1 MDKIFA
7 YGTPEEDDKY
17 RSNSYIN
24 YAESIWEEKTD
35 EKRFEKI
42 LPATKK
48 VKLKTFDIK
57 LSFGTLK
64 VAAVIQNSDNSD
76 KKDSQV
82 EIAKFSHTLLKKAE
96 ESFASA
102 NFTLIEFS
110 PYLKLDLGAEFFKIN
125 SDGEFD
131 MLKASAKLS
140 QTLSKKQ
147 VKETPFAEI
156 EDKMPEDASLIVEI
170 ELEIDLSIKEAKA
183 LSLLKVNEAQL
194 DALDSETKKIQ
205 SEIRE
210 LNAEKI
216 KKQNAFIDKELK
228 DIKFKD
234 EKQKKKLI
242 EKLEKKFNKQN
253 KQIRESIDNL
263 KDKLRKQKKIVKKL
277 EQDARNISDS
287 IKSKFLKKLNN
298 SFIKKCGSLL
308 AKIAKALDYIEIV
321 FSVLKISIMLWSGA
335 KMRLFKGQS
344 LSDISLYEISEIL
357 EQTMLDKILGKEIPE
372 GDDFATERP
381 EAVYP
386 NSGNLS
392 EEENLAAIEAEYQ
405 NFLSLYGKLM
415 GPYSSGSG
423 TGINGTLKTG
433 NNSDGN
439 SGSGFSKKEEKEI
452 EESEKKEDTK
462 FGTRRKT
469 EDTPVKD
476 EKVSEHKDGIKA
488 SKIKKPELLYSQEGN
503 YLTNANGK
511 EIQNVKVIEIEN
523 PTNSEGD
530 AIMVDISFYAYA
542 KGAMQLFYFKR
553 VEAILR
559 LNSEEEKVYEITK
572 SVTYEFEGGIKI
584 YLKKESKF
592 KNE

>member
-64 VAAVIQNSDNSD
+64 VAAIIQNSDNSD

-140 QTLSKKQ
+140 QTLSKSQ

-156 EDKMPEDASLIVEI
+156 ADKIPESASLIVEI
-170 ELEIDLSIKEAKA
+170 ELELDLSIKEAKA

-194 DALDSETKKIQ
+194 DVLDNETKQIQ
-205 SEIRE
+205 KEIRE

-228 DIKFKD
+228 DIEFKD
-234 EKQKKKLI
+234 EKHKKKLI

-298 SFIKKCGSLL
+298 SFIKKYGSLL
-308 AKIAKALDYIEIV
+308 TKIAKALDYIEIV

-335 KMRLFKGQS
+335 KMRLFKGES
-344 LSDISLYEISEIL
+344 LSDISLSEISEIL

-372 GDDFATERP
+372 GDEFTTERP

-386 NSGNLS
+386 NSGNLT
-392 EEENLAAIEAEYQ
+392 EDENLEAIEAEYQ

-423 TGINGTLKTG
+423 TGIGGNLKHG
-433 NNSDGN
+433 NNSEN
-439 SGSGFSKKEEKEI
+439 SSGSDFSKKEEKEI
-452 EESEKKEDTK
+452 EESEKKEGTK

-469 EDTPVKD
+469 EEDKIEAD
-476 EKVSEHKDGIKA
+476 FLENSNEKVQVNKIRVLKIDYNSEFDGDKRVIGNKQITLNKNSVVNEEEVLFLMIFTAYFKEELCEFRAERIKA
-488 SKIKKPELLYSQEGN
+488 IVKIDVTNQEI
-503 YLTNANGK
+503 YLIVK
-511 EIQNVKVIEIEN
+511 E
-523 PTNSEGD
+523 
-530 AIMVDISFYAYA
+530 
-542 KGAMQLFYFKR
+542 
-553 VEAILR
+553 
-559 LNSEEEKVYEITK
+559 
-572 SVTYEFEGGIKI
+572 SVTCHFNGGKFCIKQGSSI
-584 YLKKESKF
+584 KYGKI
-592 KNE
+592 

>member
-35 EKRFEKI
+35 EKRFERI

-64 VAAVIQNSDNSD
+64 VAAIIQNSDNSD

-102 NFTLIEFS
+102 NFTVIEFS
-110 PYLKLDLGAEFFKIN
+110 PYLKLNLGAEFFKIDSN
-125 SDGEFD
+125 GEFD

-140 QTLSKKQ
+140 QTLSKSQ

-156 EDKMPEDASLIVEI
+156 ADKMPEDASLIVEI
-170 ELEIDLSIKEAKA
+170 KLEIDLSIGEANALSQLRFKEAE
-183 LSLLKVNEAQL
+183 LVTL
-194 DALDSETKKIQ
+194 DNETKQIQ
-205 SEIRE
+205 KEIRE

-216 KKQNAFIDKELK
+216 KKRNAFIDKELK

-234 EKQKKKLI
+234 KKHKKKLI

-263 KDKLRKQKKIVKKL
+263 KDRLRKKKKYVKSLKSKAEDL
-277 EQDARNISDS
+277 ASK
-287 IKSKFLKKLNN
+287 IKSPFLKKLNN
-298 SFIKKCGSLL
+298 SFIKKCGSIL

-335 KMRLFKGQS
+335 KMRLFKGES

-372 GDDFATERP
+372 GDEITTERP

-415 GPYSSGSG
+415 GTYSTGSG
-423 TGINGTLKTG
+423 TGVGGNLKHG
-433 NNSDGN
+433 NNSENG
-439 SGSGFSKKEEKEI
+439 SGSGFSKKKEKEI
-452 EESEKKEDTK
+452 EESDKKEGSK
-462 FGTRRKT
+462 FGVKGKT
-469 EDTPVKD
+469 EKDKTEADFLENSNEKVQVKKIQVQKTNRGEEFDGDKREIGNKKIILSKTSVTNGEKVFFTMSFTAYFKGELCEFRAERIDAIVKIDVKD
-476 EKVSEHKDGIKA
+476 
-488 SKIKKPELLYSQEGN
+488 QEI
-503 YLTNANGK
+503 YLIVK
-511 EIQNVKVIEIEN
+511 E
-523 PTNSEGD
+523 
-530 AIMVDISFYAYA
+530 
-542 KGAMQLFYFKR
+542 
-553 VEAILR
+553 
-559 LNSEEEKVYEITK
+559 
-572 SVTYEFEGGIKI
+572 SVTCHFNGGKLCIKEGSSIKYGKI
-584 YLKKESKF
+584 
-592 KNE
+592 

>member
-64 VAAVIQNSDNSD
+64 VAAIIQNSDNSD

-140 QTLSKKQ
+140 QTLSKSQ

-156 EDKMPEDASLIVEI
+156 ADKIPESASLIVEI
-170 ELEIDLSIKEAKA
+170 ELELDLSIKEAKA

-194 DALDSETKKIQ
+194 DVLDNETKQIQ
-205 SEIRE
+205 KEIRE

-228 DIKFKD
+228 DIEFKD
-234 EKQKKKLI
+234 EKHKKKLI

-335 KMRLFKGQS
+335 KMRLFKGES
-344 LSDISLYEISEIL
+344 LSDISLSEISEIL

-372 GDDFATERP
+372 GDEFTTERP

-386 NSGNLS
+386 NSGNLT
-392 EEENLAAIEAEYQ
+392 EDENLEAIEAEYQ

-423 TGINGTLKTG
+423 TGIGGNLKHG
-433 NNSDGN
+433 NNSEN
-439 SGSGFSKKEEKEI
+439 SSGSDFSKKEEKEI
-452 EESEKKEDTK
+452 EESEKKEGTK

-469 EDTPVKD
+469 EEDKIEAD
-476 EKVSEHKDGIKA
+476 FLENSNEKVQVNKIRVLKIDYNSEFDGDKRVIGNKQITLNKNSVVNEEEVLFLMIFTAYFKEELCEFRAERIKA
-488 SKIKKPELLYSQEGN
+488 IVKIDVTNQEI
-503 YLTNANGK
+503 YLIVK
-511 EIQNVKVIEIEN
+511 E
-523 PTNSEGD
+523 
-530 AIMVDISFYAYA
+530 
-542 KGAMQLFYFKR
+542 
-553 VEAILR
+553 
-559 LNSEEEKVYEITK
+559 
-572 SVTYEFEGGIKI
+572 SVTCHFNGGKFCIKQGSSI
-584 YLKKESKF
+584 KYGKI
-592 KNE
+592 